1 LADYPDLL
9 EYEEKIQRKAALQR
23 MLRFA
28 SEENWEAFQQE
39 LRARPDLTDHAQ
51 GIKKEAKMER
61 MLRFASEGNQEAFNR
76 ELQDLELTAK
86 ERKLLSE
93 EAFKKLHWSS
103 CQQAQRSTG
112 NSDPESAF
120 RLALHY
126 KELNPQDGIESALAR
141 VIPAL
146 TEVTLECFC
155 RASGSDAL
163 PARNLELGYAMKGAL
178 VLSALAKAYDSHR
191 DGIFKA
197 QRDRRNES

>member
-1 LADYPDLL
+1 MSTKTRTGRPAEEQEFEPNWQEIEQNLADYPDLL

-51 GIKKEAKMER
+51 GIMKEAKMER

-76 ELQDLELTAK
+76 ELQDLESTAK
-86 ERKLLSE
+86 ERKLLSD
-93 EAFKKLHWSS
+93 EAFKKFHWSS

-112 NSDPESAF
+112 NKEPESAF

-126 KELNPQDGIESALAR
+126 KELNPQDGIE
-141 VIPAL
+141 
-146 TEVTLECFC
+146 
-155 RASGSDAL
+155 
-163 PARNLELGYAMKGAL
+163 
-178 VLSALAKAYDSHR
+178 
-191 DGIFKA
+191 
-197 QRDRRNES
+197 